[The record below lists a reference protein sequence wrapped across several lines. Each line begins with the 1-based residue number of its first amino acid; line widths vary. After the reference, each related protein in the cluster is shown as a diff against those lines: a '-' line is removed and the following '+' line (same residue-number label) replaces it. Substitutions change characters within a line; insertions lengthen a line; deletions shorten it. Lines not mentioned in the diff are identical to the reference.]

1 MATVLVTGG
10 TGLIGKALTRL
21 LLNKNYSVIVLTRNP
36 QKYTSDHLNLTYAR
50 WDVAKKEIDPAALQK
65 ADIIIHLAGENVA
78 AKRWTDRRK
87 EEILKSR
94 TETSALLVESLS
106 KLPHHVHTFVS
117 SSAIGWY
124 GPDPVKNAAEFTGFV
139 ESDPASDD
147 FLGDTCLAWERSV
160 EPVIDLDIRLVKV
173 RTGIVLSNDGGAF
186 ASFKQPLT
194 FGVAAILGSGDQ
206 VLSWIHIEDLCRIYL
221 QAIENTGMRG
231 AYNAVAPNL
240 LTNKEFTLQLA
251 KQLKGKSFI
260 TMHVPE
266 WVLKTMLGELSV
278 EILKSCSVND
288 TKLRQSGFK
297 FIYPTAEAAI
307 AQLVKR

>member
-1 MATVLVTGG
+1 MATVLITGG

-21 LLNKNYSVIVLTRNP
+21 LLNKNYTVVVLTRNP
-36 QKYTSDHLNLTYAR
+36 QKYKSDHLNLSYAH
-50 WDVAKKEIDPAALQK
+50 WDIGKKEIDLVALKK

-94 TETSALLVESLS
+94 TMSSELLVNSLS
-106 KLPHHVHTFVS
+106 KNDHHVHTVVS
-117 SSAIGWY
+117 ASAIGWY
-124 GPDPVKNAAEFTGFV
+124 GPDPVKKPSDFTGFV
-139 ESDPASDD
+139 ESDPAADD
-147 FLGDTCLAWERSV
+147 FLGDTCLAWERSI
-160 EPVIDLDIRLVKV
+160 EPVIDMDIRLVKV

-186 ASFKQPLT
+186 VSFKQPLK

-221 QAIENTGMRG
+221 QAIDNAGMRG

-240 LTNKEFTLQLA
+240 LTNKAFTLQLA
-251 KQLKGKSFI
+251 QQVKGKSFI

-266 WVLKTMLGELSV
+266 WTLKAMLGELSV
-278 EILKSCSVND
+278 EVLKSCSVND